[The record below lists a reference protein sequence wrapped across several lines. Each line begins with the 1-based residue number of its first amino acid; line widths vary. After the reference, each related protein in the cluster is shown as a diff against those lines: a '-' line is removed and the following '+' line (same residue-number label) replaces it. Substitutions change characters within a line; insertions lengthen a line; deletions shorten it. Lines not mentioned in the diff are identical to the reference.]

1 MKITIIH
8 GQNHKGSTHAITRE
22 LAEKI
27 GGEIT
32 EFFCRVTLRNPALG
46 ATPAFRRT

>member
-8 GQNHKGSTHAITRE
+8 GQNHKGSAPAITRE

-32 EFFCRVTLRNPALG
+32 EFFSA
-46 ATPAFRRT
+46 A